1 MLENLIHWFICCHDW
16 LRINRFGIVKQF
28 LDIFNIQNNTMEVYP
43 HFPKII
49 LFQMLTFL
57 EKNSKERSKARLGA
71 VSAGAKSN
79 AVAAAEAILDGVPAS
94 GTMSQTEVNE
104 VSCKIL

>member
-1 MLENLIHWFICCHDW
+1 MVVC
-16 LRINRFGIVKQF
+16 
-28 LDIFNIQNNTMEVYP
+28 P
-43 HFPKII
+43 HFPKIT

-79 AVAAAEAILDGVPAS
+79 DMAATEAILDGVPAS

-104 VSCKIL
+104 VSFKVLSITPLCYDITLRGNTL

>member
-1 MLENLIHWFICCHDW
+1 
-16 LRINRFGIVKQF
+16 
-28 LDIFNIQNNTMEVYP
+28 MEIPVY
-43 HFPKII
+43 HHLPKIS

-71 VSAGAKSN
+71 ISAGAKSS
-79 AVAAAEAILDGVPAS
+79 AMATAEAILDGMPAS

-104 VSCKIL
+104 VSSKILYM